1 MLTLIVEEIRIAVE
15 MSVFVFLFSSLSD
28 FFLQREKFV
37 AHTETHEKIFV
48 DENGEDTRKQKTEI
62 KTNDLNLQ
70 RDENKI
76 VKQILNK
83 SLFFFRIIDEFIYVS
98 IKSLNSVQFMV
109 DERWKNLLLEKY
121 CTNCQDDD
129 DFVTKSSF
137 K

>member
-1 MLTLIVEEIRIAVE
+1 M
-15 MSVFVFLFSSLSD
+15 
-28 FFLQREKFV
+28 
-37 AHTETHEKIFV
+37 AHFV

-70 RDENKI
+70 RNENKI

-83 SLFFFRIIDEFIYVS
+83 ESLFIWIIDEFIYVS
-98 IKSLNSVQFMV
+98 IKILNSVQFIV
-109 DERWKNLLLEKY
+109 DERWRNLLLEKY